1 MQTGQIFHIN
11 ARLVKGGGAEGLGRF
26 SGGPVI
32 QNLLVM
38 HLKVVVAAIPGAA
51 PGAAPSKAESWN
63 PRQNLSRS
71 DLAVR
76 GAKTYKK
83 STSRIARNAPVQLY
97 L

>member
-38 HLKVVVAAIPGAA
+38 HLKVVAVVIAAVVAWGLDS
-51 PGAAPSKAESWN
+51 G
-63 PRQNLSRS
+63 
-71 DLAVR
+71 
-76 GAKTYKK
+76 
-83 STSRIARNAPVQLY
+83 
-97 L
+97 